1 MNYSSE
7 HLENI
12 MMPSNHPGHPHK
24 RTFFSEA
31 AMSLSI
37 SPGPLEDTVLLG
49 KKDALIISFVLEY
62 Q

>member
-37 SPGPLEDTVLLG
+37 SPGPLEDTVLLE
-49 KKDALIISFVLEY
+49 KKML
-62 Q
+62 